1 MGFLDPYIDQIKKIC
16 LREGV
21 RSLFAFGS
29 VIRDDFNPESDVD
42 LLVDIDEQD
51 PVHYAK
57 KYFDLKFE
65 LEKILR
71 RQIDLLELKA
81 LQNPYLKQQIDKTKV
96 LIYGR

>member
-16 LREGV
+16 LRKGV

-29 VIRDDFNPESDVD
+29 VMRDDFNPESDID

-51 PVHYAK
+51 PVHYAE
-57 KYFDLKFE
+57 KYFDLKVE

-81 LQNPYLKQQIDKTKV
+81 LRNPYLKQQIDRTKV